1 MPLSITSKLQVLAR
15 ECNTSGL
22 ITSECNQSQL
32 LPNRQAPRFLTG
44 FADAQGNA
52 PFHEVFRAPFG
63 ISILTIQLTVAW
75 PAVPHLHTS
84 NIEPWHPKVS
94 PSHLAQASY
103 HRY

>member
-44 FADAQGNA
+44 FADDSAN
-52 PFHEVFRAPFG
+52 
-63 ISILTIQLTVAW
+63 S
-75 PAVPHLHTS
+75 
-84 NIEPWHPKVS
+84 
-94 PSHLAQASY
+94 
-103 HRY
+103 

>member
-44 FADAQGNA
+44 FADAYANA
-52 PFHEVFRAPFG
+52 MHANAMRRCFSPVVAHLNVPLLTAFR
-63 ISILTIQLTVAW
+63 
-75 PAVPHLHTS
+75 
-84 NIEPWHPKVS
+84 
-94 PSHLAQASY
+94 
-103 HRY
+103 